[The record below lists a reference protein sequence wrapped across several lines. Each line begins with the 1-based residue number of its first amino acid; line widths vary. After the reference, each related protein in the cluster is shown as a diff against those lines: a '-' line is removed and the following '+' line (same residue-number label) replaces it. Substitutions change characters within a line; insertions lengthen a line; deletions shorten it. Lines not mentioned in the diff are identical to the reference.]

1 MAEENPQSY
10 DQILEKIGQF
20 GTWQKKIIIFLWIPP
35 ILAGL
40 GFMQYSFAVGTPS
53 EYRCLVRSA
62 CFEMNLKVI
71 VYSEQFFH
79 QHL

>member
-1 MAEENPQSY
+1 MEEENRQSY

-20 GTWQKKIIIFLWIPP
+20 GPWQKKIIIFLWIPP

-53 EYRCLVRSA
+53 EYRCLVRNA
-62 CFEMNLKVI
+62 
-71 VYSEQFFH
+71 
-79 QHL
+79 